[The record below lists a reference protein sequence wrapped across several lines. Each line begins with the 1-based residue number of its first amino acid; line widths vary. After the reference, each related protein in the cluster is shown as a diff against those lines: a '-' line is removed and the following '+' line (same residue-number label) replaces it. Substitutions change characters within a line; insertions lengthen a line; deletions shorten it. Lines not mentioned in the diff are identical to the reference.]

1 MERYAPTI
9 KDLAPRDIVS
19 RSMALEVLEGRG
31 VGPKKDHVLL
41 KIDHIGAENIMEKL
55 PGIHELALVFAGV
68 DATKEPIPVMPTAHY
83 QNGGIPTNYH
93 TKVIKGNMDGEEF
106 VPGFFAAGEC
116 ASASVHGANRLGT
129 NSLLDLVVFG
139 RTAGEQAAKYA
150 AENTLV
156 PLSEDAGNEGLA
168 ALQKYSNANGKHTF
182 GELWGGELTDVM
194 QKKMSVFRTE
204 QLMTECYAELL
215 EIEAKMDDYKI
226 NDKSSVYN
234 LDLIEALELN
244 NMILVAKA
252 CTQAALLRKE
262 SRGGHFRDDCPD
274 RDDANFLKHTE
285 VYLEEDL
292 KTPRVDYRKVRQQP
306 LTVDAFPPNLGFT
319 KGGRM

>member
-1 MERYAPTI
+1 
-9 KDLAPRDIVS
+9 
-19 RSMALEVLEGRG
+19 
-31 VGPKKDHVLL
+31 
-41 KIDHIGAENIMEKL
+41 
-55 PGIHELALVFAGV
+55 
-68 DATKEPIPVMPTAHY
+68 MPTAHY

-182 GELWGGELTDVM
+182 GELWGELTDVM

-244 NMILVAKA
+244 NMILVAKLVLRLHSSGKSLVVDTSVMIVQIETMRTSSNTQK
-252 CTQAALLRKE
+252 CTLKKTLRHQEWITEKYVSSLLLLML
-262 SRGGHFRDDCPD
+262 SHQ
-274 RDDANFLKHTE
+274 T
-285 VYLEEDL
+285 
-292 KTPRVDYRKVRQQP
+292 
-306 LTVDAFPPNLGFT
+306 
-319 KGGRM
+319 